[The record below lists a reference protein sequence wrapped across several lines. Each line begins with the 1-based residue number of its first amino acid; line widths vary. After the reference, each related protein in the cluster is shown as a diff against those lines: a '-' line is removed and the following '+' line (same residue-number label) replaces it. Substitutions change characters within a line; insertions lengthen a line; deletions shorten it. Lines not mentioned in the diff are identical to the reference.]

1 MYIYYIHILEN
12 KFILASVFFLNCVA
26 QNQFMESYT
35 SFLFP
40 QNLSGLLIG
49 RSGSFVKAL
58 NRETGA
64 SLSVLPYN
72 DRLVTVI
79 LVALSCDEVLNGL
92 TSLREKFADY
102 VHVDFD
108 TVLEESF
115 DVTGEC

>member
-1 MYIYYIHILEN
+1 
-12 KFILASVFFLNCVA
+12 
-26 QNQFMESYT
+26 MESYT

-49 RSGSFVKAL
+49 KNGSFVKAL

-64 SLSVLPYN
+64 LLSVLPYN
-72 DRLVTVI
+72 DHLVTVM

-92 TSLREKFADY
+92 TSLREKFSNCID
-102 VHVDFD
+102 VDFD

-115 DVTGEC
+115 DVTCECYCLFVCFVNFLINNSCL